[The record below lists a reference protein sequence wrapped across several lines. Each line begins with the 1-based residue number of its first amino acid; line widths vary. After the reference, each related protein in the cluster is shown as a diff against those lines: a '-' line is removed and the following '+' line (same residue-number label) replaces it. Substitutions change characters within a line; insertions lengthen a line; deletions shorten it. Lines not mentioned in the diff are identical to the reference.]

1 MVPYQT
7 PIIAEKD
14 SVIKVTVATGKPCKN
29 TPYFNFSC
37 SYLKNEFGDPNLF
50 ISKM

>member
-14 SVIKVTVATGKPCKN
+14 SVIFETRKDTVAAGEPCKN
-29 TPYFNFSC
+29 TPYFGFSC
-37 SYLKNEFGDPNLF
+37 SYL
-50 ISKM
+50 